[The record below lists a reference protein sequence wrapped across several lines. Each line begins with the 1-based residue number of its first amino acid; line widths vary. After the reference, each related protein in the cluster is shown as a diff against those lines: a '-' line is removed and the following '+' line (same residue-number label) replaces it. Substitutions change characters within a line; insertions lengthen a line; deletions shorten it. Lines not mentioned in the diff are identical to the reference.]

1 MFVTGVQSVGSKG
14 VNSVQVAAVDTNE
27 VVKQTSQHRDARH
40 PSGTSKPGDP
50 QPVVFPRSGVG
61 LDQRPVA
68 LRHEQAASRYR
79 SYGGAHDDGGSAG
92 EPASS

>member
-14 VNSVQVAAVDTNE
+14 VNSVQVAAVDIKE
-27 VVKQTSQHRDARH
+27 VNKQTSQNNDS
-40 PSGTSKPGDP
+40 PKTSVVPKAGDP

-68 LRHEQAASRYR
+68 LRHEQAASKYR
-79 SYGGAHDDGGSAG
+79 SYGGSNDEHN
-92 EPASS
+92 PAS

>member
-14 VNSVQVAAVDTNE
+14 VNSVQVAAVDTKE
-27 VVKQTSQHRDARH
+27 VAKPVSQDHDSPANGVG
-40 PSGTSKPGDP
+40 PKAGEP
-50 QPVVFPRSGVG
+50 QPVVFPRAGVG

-79 SYGGAHDDGGSAG
+79 SDGGG
-92 EPASS
+92 REQHG

>member
-1 MFVTGVQSVGSKG
+1 MFVTGVQSVGAKG
-14 VNSVQVAAVDTNE
+14 VNSVQVAAVDTKE
-27 VVKQTSQHRDARH
+27 ISKQSSQNPDA
-40 PSGTSKPGDP
+40 PKTDGAPKTGEP

-79 SYGGAHDDGGSAG
+79 SDGGG
-92 EPASS
+92 REHHG

>member
-14 VNSVQVAAVDTNE
+14 VNSVQVAAVDTKE
-27 VVKQTSQHRDARH
+27 LSKQTSQNQDSPKAGVA
-40 PSGTSKPGDP
+40 PKPGEP
-50 QPVVFPRSGVG
+50 QPVVFPRAGVA

-79 SYGGAHDDGGSAG
+79 SDGGNHEGNSQAG
-92 EPASS
+92 